1 MIATDWT
8 ELLARV
14 WGKEPAL
21 LPAPAPA
28 DPAHL
33 HRTIVAACEPFRAG
47 TVFRTLPQVRLH
59 TALGWLGAP
68 GRLLPDAADASPADY
83 RARLRGEPAGSGPDA
98 GFLLSVRQPLHTD
111 WPLWSAVRDTLTE
124 LWHQVGWP
132 CLPVEAELTEGD
144 GFTRARGLGRA
155 SDHAVL
161 TWVLAGTMEAEL
173 PEADGGFRVLRATAG
188 ELLYWPEGSR
198 WREHHRDGCMTLR
211 ISVPRAQRL
220 ATGAVKNLLAE
231 DVRNRLEYDGTVPHL
246 PFPPPTD
253 RPPGPA
259 APMVAVGEAA
269 RAAAGGAEL
278 PAALRTRWAAW
289 YSTAG
294 LEPAPE
300 PRADVPL
307 TPGHRLR
314 VAGGIVRLPDGPGR
328 WIWAVNGHTFP
339 IAGAAGER
347 IAQQLRPGRELTVGE
362 LCRAVGADEH
372 NGAVTALLRKLH
384 RLRAIDLTGGERTD
398 R

>member
-1 MIATDWT
+1 MSTTDWT
-8 ELLARV
+8 ELLAGA

-47 TVFRTLPQVRLH
+47 AVFRTLPQVRLH
-59 TALGWLGAP
+59 TPLGWLGAP
-68 GRLLPDAADASPADY
+68 GRLLPDAADRSPAAY
-83 RARLRGEPAGSGPDA
+83 RARLRGEPPGSGTDA

-111 WPLWSAVRDTLTE
+111 WSLWSAVRDTLAA
-124 LWHQVGWP
+124 LWRQVGLP
-132 CLPVEAELTEGD
+132 CLPVVAELTEGD
-144 GFTRARGLGRA
+144 DFTHLRGLGLP
-155 SDHAVL
+155 SEHAVL
-161 TWVLAGTMEAEL
+161 TWVLEGALEAEL
-173 PEADGGFRVLRATAG
+173 HEADGELRVLRATAG

-198 WREHHRDGCMTLR
+198 WRERHLDGCLTLR

-231 DVRNRLEYDGTVPHL
+231 DVRDRLKYDGTVPCL
-246 PFPPPTD
+246 PYPPPVD
-253 RPPGPA
+253 RPPVPA
-259 APMVAVGEAA
+259 AAVVAVGEAA

-289 YSTAG
+289 CSSAG
-294 LEPAPE
+294 LEPAPG
-300 PRADVPL
+300 PRAEVPL
-307 TPGHRLR
+307 TPGQRLR
-314 VAGGIVRLPDGPGR
+314 VMPGIVRLPDGPGR
-328 WIWAVNGHTFP
+328 WIWAVNGHVFP
-339 IAGAAGER
+339 VGGAAGER

-372 NGAVTALLRKLH
+372 NGAVTALLGTLH
-384 RLRAIDLTGGERTD
+384 RLRGIDLTDGGRTD
-398 R
+398 G